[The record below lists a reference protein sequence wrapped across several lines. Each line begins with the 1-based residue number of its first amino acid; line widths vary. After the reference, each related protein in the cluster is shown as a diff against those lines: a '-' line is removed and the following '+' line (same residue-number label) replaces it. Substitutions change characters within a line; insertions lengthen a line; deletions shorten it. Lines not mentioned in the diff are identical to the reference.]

1 MSGPI
6 TIRVSEVRTN
16 GRGRARAVDPLKVA
30 DLAASIAEVGL
41 LNPITVAPDYTL
53 AAGRHRLEAH
63 RSLGLAEIPAVVV
76 PFEDAELARIDE
88 NLMRSD
94 LTVLQQGQHLLR
106 REEILR
112 ERGVRAKASPGTNQ
126 HTRVVGETV
135 SPTTA
140 TTAAIARQAGLSER
154 SAQQRAQIARE
165 IAPDVQDALADTDV
179 ADSTRQLLDIAR
191 MPEEEQRA
199 VVDLVAT
206 GQARDVKDARRQV
219 VTGKRQQEAEER
231 VAAASTSGAHP
242 FAPDIV
248 HTDVLA
254 GLAGIETDTADLV
267 VADPPYNIGKAE
279 WDKRPPADHLLW
291 CAEWLREC
299 IRILKPTGALYVFGY
314 PRGLT
319 ALLPMIETGGL
330 VYRDWIVWDTIMGTG
345 GGLWVNRHEDILY
358 FSKSRDTF
366 EDADAIKLERH
377 EENIRE
383 YRGVEYRFKN
393 PSNIWRFPR
402 IDDSAAER
410 TNHPTQKPL
419 ALIERIVRASS
430 PAGGLVVDP
439 FVGSGTTCVAAMRQQ
454 RRSIGIDNDPDNITI
469 ARARIAAECAL

>member
-1 MSGPI
+1 MSYGFHPHAGI
-6 TIRVSEVRTN
+6 FPLLDGEEFRALVEDIRAN
-16 GRGRARAVDPLKVA
+16 GQLDAIVLHDGLILDGRNRYTACLAAGVEPRFTDYDGDDPLKFVLSA
-30 DLAASIAEVGL
+30 NLHR
-41 LNPITVAPDYTL
+41 
-53 AAGRHRLEAH
+53 RH
-63 RSLGLAEIPAVVV
+63 
-76 PFEDAELARIDE
+76 
-88 NLMRSD
+88 
-94 LTVLQQGQHLLR
+94 LT
-106 REEILR
+106 
-112 ERGVRAKASPGTNQ
+112 
-126 HTRVVGETV
+126 
-135 SPTTA
+135 
-140 TTAAIARQAGLSER
+140 
-154 SAQQRAQIARE
+154 
-165 IAPDVQDALADTDV
+165 DD
-179 ADSTRQLLDIAR
+179 
-191 MPEEEQRA
+191 QRA
-199 VVDLVAT
+199 VVAARIANMPRGRPSNNPPSGGFSQPTAAKILSVPHRAVERAAVVLNHGVPELIESVDAGNGIALASAAALARKPAEHQRRVVDLVTT
-206 GQARDVKDARRQV
+206 GQARDVKDAERQV
-219 VTGKRQQEAEER
+219 VTGRRQQEAEER
-231 VAAASTSGAHP
+231 VAAASSSAPHP

-248 HTDVLA
+248 HADVLA
-254 GLAGIETDTADLV
+254 GLAGIETDTVDLV

-299 IRILKPTGALYVFGY
+299 VRILKPTGSLYVFGY

-469 ARARIAAECAL
+469 ARARIASEAVA